1 MIENRGHSNR
11 LENPS
16 ITISTEA
23 IMFSISILGLFFN
36 SIAVY
41 ISHYKLKSRNASVWL
56 MSIIGVVDILV
67 SLTMLVA
74 DVLKYSTGF
83 NILYNNAFCQ
93 FTGAVIMSLTMT
105 TIDGVGLLSLLRAL
119 SIVKNVEI
127 RAFYWYSA
135 MGAIIAYNIIINI
148 LGIYNNIMYV
158 MPAEVYCHAAFNA
171 NSYAVIFSYLV
182 LSKFLMMIV
191 ILMASY
197 ICITIKYY
205 QIISPLNSKNRS
217 NECFIG
223 DTNSKSFQR
232 AIICKLLSLLVMY
245 IICFG
250 PMIFTV
256 LYNVATK
263 TFRTPVA
270 DAICGITMN
279 LTVLVN
285 AAFVLLYQKEARLA
299 LFSMLPNWIIKSE
312 PKQKYTTYDNFQI

>member
-1 MIENRGHSNR
+1 MIQNRDRNHQ

-16 ITISTEA
+16 ITISTET
-23 IMFSISILGLFFN
+23 IMFFISILGLFFN
-36 SIAVY
+36 GIAVY
-41 ISHYKLKSRNASVWL
+41 ISHYKLKSRNESVWL

-67 SLTMLVA
+67 SLTILIA
-74 DVLKYSTGF
+74 DILKYSTGF

-93 FTGAVIMSLTMT
+93 FTGAAIMSLTMT

-119 SIVKNVEI
+119 SIVKNIEI
-127 RAFYWYSA
+127 RAVYWYSA
-135 MGAIIAYNIIINI
+135 MSAMIAYNLVINI

-171 NSYAVIFSYLV
+171 NSYAVIFSYFILT
-182 LSKFLMMIV
+182 KFVIMIV

-197 ICITIKYY
+197 ICITIKYC
-205 QIISPLNSKNRS
+205 QIISPLNSKSRS

-223 DTNSKSFQR
+223 DTSSISFQR
-232 AIICKLLSLLVMY
+232 AMVCKLLSLLVMY

-250 PMIFTV
+250 PMVFTV

-263 TFRTPVA
+263 TFRSPIA

-285 AAFVLLYQKEARLA
+285 AVFVLLYQKEARLA
-299 LFSMLPNWIIKSE
+299 LFSMLPSWIISSE
-312 PKQKYTTYDNFQI
+312 SKKKCPAYDNLQI